1 MSAVKEFN
9 SLGGK
14 VVSRNT
20 LEKLAKK
27 AFDEQSFE
35 VHKRVSAILDNH
47 PKAQEFE
54 FEPNSIKKI
63 NEKSS
68 LGIPVKL
75 EVFSKQIGKDLVF
88 FYGERKLATIR
99 PNGLIEYE
107 TNKFPRG
114 AKTRIRHASS
124 KVGLNSPFDEDM
136 LHGLE
141 LLPDGDSYGLGKP
154 VSPNEIYDN
163 ITNLMINTIKQVGY
177 LPWQKE
183 WVGSGIVGARN
194 FVTGKPYSGIN
205 FFTLNYVVKYD
216 NEGNPYLVSATTE
229 PQYFLTYNQIES
241 FGATIKKGKKARQVV
256 YYNFVLNYKEG
267 NLNFSG
273 TDANKFAEFAKKNQL
288 SEAQVESNLKR
299 FPILKYYNVF
309 NSNDVDGLPS
319 PKFYEKVV
327 NVNEYAQFVIDN
339 YPNKPDYRFGSEKA
353 FYSPSGDYVSMPL
366 IRAFKKE
373 SSYYSTFFHEITH
386 STGHKSRLD
395 RDMSGMF
402 GNKKYAFEELI
413 AELGA
418 TYLCSETGILFEVL
432 DNSAKYLKG
441 WSKKLISK
449 MEEDNKFFFK
459 AAAAA
464 QKAANFILDTNNPK
478 RKKFVDKKPKTETKT
493 PKSETKKPKTVKKP
507 VVKETPKSFDK
518 KPKSVS
524 VATAIKDVLT
534 LPKYKGVKL
543 LLATIIYNKFKNF
556 DDEDFFEV
564 QISSNF
570 EKGVLKTK
578 SDLHDFFEYA
588 EELSLTEKG
597 VEFVKAVN
605 GRLESLRNQKNNYAL
620 FDKLASPTELAPKK
634 AKTVNK
640 NAQTPKK
647 PKHKATQDT
656 SKVQESNKRVPRKK
670 PIKKSALANPEPIVE
685 QIEVI
690 EPNPIIPIA
699 VELPTNQPEVLDQVN
714 TVEVV
719 EPITKINLNPNS
731 LAARKNKNTQ
741 PREFYI
747 IENSHIAKLLGNIEK
762 KVKESVAITIAGGQG
777 SGKSSFIFQLI
788 EEFSKNYRVGHASIE
803 EHPESSLYE
812 KKAERYW
819 SEKAFN
825 TVDAPEIKTIEDLDA
840 LIKRNDVI
848 VIDSFSKLKSMD
860 KRLTLDDG
868 LRKKYDNKLFIII
881 YQLTT
886 NNTMRGGSDS
896 QFDGDTI
903 LFVEKF
909 PDFNENYV
917 YVDKNRYA
925 TDISPD
931 LKYNISQQKIIQD
944 DTETEEIQF
953 SDQIETI

>member
-14 VVSRNT
+14 VVSRNQ
-20 LEKLAKK
+20 LEALQTK
-27 AFDEQSFE
+27 ATSEKSFE
-35 VHKRVSAILDNH
+35 VVKRVSAILNNH
-47 PKAQEFE
+47 PNAQEFE
-54 FEPNSIKKI
+54 FEKNSIKKI

-141 LLPDGDSYGLGKP
+141 LLPDADSYGLGKP

-183 WVGSGIVGARN
+183 WVGSGIIGARN

-216 NEGNPYLVSATTE
+216 KDGKPYLVSATTE

-241 FGATIKKGKKARQVV
+241 FGATIQKGKKARQVV
-256 YYNFVLNYKEG
+256 YYNFVLNYKDEK
-267 NLNFSG
+267 LNFSG
-273 TDANKFAEFAKKNQL
+273 TDANKFAEFAKENKL

-299 FPILKYYNVF
+299 FPILKYYNVY

-327 NVNEYAQFVIDN
+327 NVNDYAQFVIDN

-402 GNKKYAFEELI
+402 GNEKYAFEELI

-441 WSKKLISK
+441 WSKKLISN

-478 RKKFVDKKPKTETKT
+478 RKKFVDKKQ
-493 PKSETKKPKTVKKP
+493 KSETKTTKTVTKKPKSVKKP
-507 VVKETPKSFDK
+507 VLNTEQKPFDK

-524 VATAIKDVLT
+524 VATAIKDVLS

-543 LLATIIYNKFKNF
+543 LLATIIYNKFKKFN
-556 DDEDFFEV
+556 DEDFFEV
-564 QISSNF
+564 QISSDY
-570 EKGVLKTK
+570 EKGVLKSK
-578 SDLHDFFEYA
+578 SSLHDYFEYA

-597 VEFVKAVN
+597 IDFVKAVN
-605 GRLESLRNQKNNYAL
+605 GRLESLRNQKHNYAL
-620 FDKLASPTELAPKK
+620 FDNLGNPNVSTLEFQKMSVVELRKFTLDYYNANLKGR
-634 AKTVNK
+634 KTV
-640 NAQTPKK
+640 
-647 PKHKATQDT
+647 
-656 SKVQESNKRVPRKK
+656 
-670 PIKKSALANPEPIVE
+670 
-685 QIEVI
+685 
-690 EPNPIIPIA
+690 
-699 VELPTNQPEVLDQVN
+699 
-714 TVEVV
+714 
-719 EPITKINLNPNS
+719 
-731 LAARKNKNTQ
+731 
-741 PREFYI
+741 
-747 IENSHIAKLLGNIEK
+747 IENPH
-762 KVKESVAITIAGGQG
+762 
-777 SGKSSFIFQLI
+777 
-788 EEFSKNYRVGHASIE
+788 
-803 EHPESSLYE
+803 
-812 KKAERYW
+812 
-819 SEKAFN
+819 
-825 TVDAPEIKTIEDLDA
+825 
-840 LIKRNDVI
+840 
-848 VIDSFSKLKSMD
+848 KLK
-860 KRLTLDDG
+860 
-868 LRKKYDNKLFIII
+868 
-881 YQLTT
+881 
-886 NNTMRGGSDS
+886 
-896 QFDGDTI
+896 
-903 LFVEKF
+903 
-909 PDFNENYV
+909 
-917 YVDKNRYA
+917 
-925 TDISPD
+925 
-931 LKYNISQQKIIQD
+931 
-944 DTETEEIQF
+944 
-953 SDQIETI
+953 